1 MAWHVHPP
9 GISSVHL
16 THVYGDGP
24 KSGHVL
30 QSNSQAVQGKN
41 SHNHGTTFK
50 PIYLGPLSRAN
61 KLIAKERMLPVPRV
75 PLLCE
80 KGRRLPREFRGGE
93 WTGVRSVGRSVGQ
106 CPFKLQTPPTT
117 LVRRRVPCHRLRLRV
132 KSRTRDIRGHH
143 ARAAGGVLTSSLD

>member
-16 THVYGDGP
+16 THVYRDGP

-41 SHNHGTTFK
+41 SHNLGTTFK

-93 WTGVRSVGRSVGQ
+93 WTGVRSVGRSVSVHSN
-106 CPFKLQTPPTT
+106 FKLP
-117 LVRRRVPCHRLRLRV
+117 RRRLYDDVYHV
-132 KSRTRDIRGHH
+132 TDSDSVSK
-143 ARAAGGVLTSSLD
+143 AGPEIYGGITHGQQEEF